1 MLNRVVIAG
10 RLVRDPDTK
19 TVGENT
25 VANMRIAVD
34 RDYLNSNGKRDSD
47 FFDVVAWRG
56 TAEFVTKYFSKG
68 RNIIIDGRL
77 QSRNWEDKEGN
88 KRTSIEIV
96 ADNVY
101 FGDSK
106 RDDGEDNHDAPT
118 PPKQQAAVPAEDDG
132 ELPF

>member
-10 RLVRDPDTK
+10 RLVRDPDAK

-34 RDYLNSNGKRDSD
+34 RDYLNSSGNRDSD

-77 QSRNWEDKEGN
+77 QSRNWEDKDGN

-106 RDDGEDNHDAPT
+106 RDDSEGGHDAPT